1 MLLSRRLLG
10 VVIAV
15 VAVGLLASA
24 TYWRI
29 RDREA
34 ESEGGGASAS
44 AATSPSRQPG
54 MEIPVE
60 GEEVRR
66 STMTLSVTASGQ
78 AVASRQAR
86 MLALVE
92 GRVSQLP
99 ISENSAV
106 GQGQLVFGLDAD
118 DYNLQLQQAEVRLE
132 QRQAQYRELTLYDDR
147 IEDATLRAER
157 DRAAR
162 IKAGVDDAELE
173 VSKARLALQRTR
185 VSAPFQGLVADLRVV
200 PGQYVR
206 PGDEIATIVD
216 VDPIHVEVRVLEGDV
231 GQLRQGGT
239 ARVRFAAYPDEVFT
253 GTVATINPVVDEQTR
268 TAKVTVR
275 VPNASRRVLPG
286 MYAQISLDARSYPDR
301 VMVPRSAI
309 LERDTDRRK
318 MVFVFENGT
327 AQWKYVTTGLEND
340 THVEI
345 VENPDTEMLSPGQTV
360 LTKGHYTLTHGA
372 PVRLV
377 ENATVEG
384 GRPR

>member
-44 AATSPSRQPG
+44 AATNPSRQPG
-54 MEIPVE
+54 MAIPVE

-66 STMTLSVTASGQ
+66 GTMTLSVTASGQ

-86 MLALVE
+86 LLALVE

-185 VSAPFQGLVADLRVV
+185 VTAPFQGLVADLRVV

-216 VDPIHVEVRVLEGDV
+216 VNPIHVEVRVLEGDV

-275 VPNASRRVLPG
+275 VPNANRRILPG

-301 VMVPRSAI
+301 ILVPRSAI

-345 VENPDTEMLSPGQTV
+345 VENPDTEMLSPGQVV